1 MFIIRLL
8 RFLLG
13 YVKFEATGVF
23 CERFI
28 NLCSY
33 GGIKIWAIIKREDKI
48 TAYILARDYKKLRR
62 ISRKT
67 SMHPRIVR
75 RYGLP
80 FVLRKFRARSG
91 LFAGAAVAAVLTYT
105 LSLSVWNIQI
115 EGNTTVETAEIQSA
129 LKNLGLTEGIRRSDV
144 NTEKIRHELLLSMP
158 ELSWAAINL
167 RGTSA
172 VIEVS
177 ETEPTDTNKDDSP
190 CNIIAKTD
198 GRVVGVDVYRG
209 ISNIKEGDAVVKG
222 DLLISGVVDH
232 LNGTA
237 SFLHASGSVIA
248 ETESEISVRVDY
260 NQLKKVRNGKIKT
273 KRVLTFLGM
282 EIPLYLGTEKEEYE
296 LELSSWTMN
305 IGGVNMPVKINTGK
319 FYFVDNV
326 NVILS
331 EEEALEQAQQQA
343 AEIEKSKYQNAE
355 VLKKEEFVQYDE
367 KGLILT
373 VKYLCRE
380 NIGIEES
387 ILINDTE

>member
-13 YVKFEATGVF
+13 YAKFEATGVF

-33 GGIKIWAIIKREDKI
+33 NGIKIWGIIKKQEKI
-48 TAYILARDYKKLRR
+48 VAYILARDYKKLRR
-62 ISRKT
+62 ISKKT
-67 SMHPRIVR
+67 SMRPRVVG

-80 FVLRKFRARSG
+80 FILRKFRARSG
-91 LFAGAAVAAVLTYT
+91 LFAGAVVAAVLIYT

-115 EGNTTVETAEIQSA
+115 EGNNRVETAEIQSV
-129 LKNLGLTEGIRRSDV
+129 LKNLGMTEGVRRDDID
-144 NTEKIRHELLLSMP
+144 TEKIRHELLLSMP

-167 RGTSA
+167 NGTSA

-177 ETEPTDTNKDDSP
+177 EAEPTDTNKDDTP
-190 CNIIAKTD
+190 CNIVAKSD
-198 GRVVGVDVYRG
+198 GRIVSIDVYKG
-209 ISNIKEGDAVVKG
+209 LSNVKEGDAVVKG

-237 SFLHASGSVIA
+237 SFLRASGSVLA

-260 NQLKKVRNGKIKT
+260 NQIKRVRTGKVKT

-282 EIPLYLGTEKEEYE
+282 EIPLYLSTEKDEYE

-319 FYFVDNV
+319 FYFVENV
-326 NVILS
+326 GVTLS
-331 EEEALEQAQQQA
+331 EDEALNQARQQIEGMEKSRYQS
-343 AEIEKSKYQNAE
+343 AEILERQ
-355 VLKKEEFVQYDE
+355 EFVQYDE

-380 NIGIEES
+380 NIGVEEN